1 MTAAIALRQAVVT
14 LARDSLEST
23 PGEVEA
29 RTDDGE
35 ITVAMQA
42 IIRAHRALD
51 FIASDATI
59 TPAGCPEPWRSTLIE
74 WAQAANFALDGV
86 QR

>member
-1 MTAAIALRQAVVT
+1 MPLREAVET
-14 LARDSLEST
+14 LSRDSLEST
-23 PGEVEA
+23 PGEVES

-42 IIRAHRALD
+42 VVRAHRALD

-59 TPAGCPEPWRSTLIE
+59 TPVGCPEPWRSTLIE
-74 WAQAANFALDGV
+74 WTQAACFALDGAKP
-86 QR
+86 